1 MFSGPRLP
9 PTISFTL
16 KYYLSSYLCPSFQ
29 LQFFIVVYIDESK
42 PKYHMK
48 LRSSV
53 ITVEVN
59 LMPWSFNVLDLDTY
73 LELS

>member
-9 PTISFTL
+9 PTIAFTL
-16 KYYLSSYLCPSFQ
+16 KYSLSSYLYPSFQ
-29 LQFFIVVYIDESK
+29 MQFFIVVYIDESK
-42 PKYHMK
+42 PKYHTK

-59 LMPWSFNVLDLDTY
+59 LMSWSFDVRDLDTY